1 MARVGRFDIPRSSI
15 QKWRR
20 RESKNSGDEVVVGRQ
35 ILIQQQNYISMWLAL
50 QLSHNDVLGVGLG
63 WVLGLGGPESLPK
76 SAAHHPS
83 ISGSFKIIF
92 GPILRIHICL

>member
-1 MARVGRFDIPRSSI
+1 MAMARAGRFDTPRSSI

-20 RESKNSGDEVVVGRQ
+20 RGDKNGGDEVVVGRQ

-63 WVLGLGGPESLPK
+63 WVLGLGGPESLP
-76 SAAHHPS
+76 
-83 ISGSFKIIF
+83 G
-92 GPILRIHICL
+92 